1 MNRDLHFFLTEW
13 FDQYVNRY
21 RDAEGLLP
29 AALELKYTHSKRVA
43 ENARLIAGGLELADD
58 VVLLTEVCG

>member
-29 AALELKYTHSKRVA
+29 DHEAVIGA
-43 ENARLIAGGLELADD
+43 
-58 VVLLTEVCG
+58 